1 MQGRGPCSALVS
13 SGKNGYCTG
22 SLQPNFSHTYMCAR
36 NVFPLISGG
45 KVALNRGSGLW
56 RFNATNVMSRS
67 YSPNPRSREE
77 ATKQAPVVKFMV
89 IALDSEANDGA
100 FSYTSP
106 IRHLPHAQIV
116 HPGGLPDRPSSSSLP
131 P

>member
-45 KVALNRGSGLW
+45 KVALNHGSGLR
-56 RFNATNVMSRS
+56 RFNATFPPDIKGKSLGVSD
-67 YSPNPRSREE
+67 
-77 ATKQAPVVKFMV
+77 ATFEVKMWQPK
-89 IALDSEANDGA
+89 LGYQLCS
-100 FSYTSP
+100 
-106 IRHLPHAQIV
+106 
-116 HPGGLPDRPSSSSLP
+116 
-131 P
+131 